1 MKKLLAA
8 TLFCI
13 GLVWSTPAR
22 ATLFTYDLSV
32 VMLAEYLAW
41 PLIFGDVTVG
51 VSFPQQTSLD
61 YPYNSFQL
69 GIVPREMAPA
79 FIINGYREGV
89 GQYWGLS
96 QVSLTDYRI
105 WVGWPAGNIY
115 MDLLYDQVQS
125 DHAPFREPDRLLV
138 NFGAELRA
146 LPGVCN
152 TATTGPCPI
161 GTGGTHTFQQG
172 EFSFARDHV
181 EVPEPASMLLAGAG
195 LVGVAVAIR
204 RRERK

>member
-8 TLFCI
+8 TLFFI
-13 GLVWSTPAR
+13 GIVWSTPAR
-22 ATLFTYDLSV
+22 ATLFTYNFSV
-32 VMLAEYLAW
+32 VMLGEYLAW

-89 GQYWGLS
+89 GPYWSLS

-115 MDLLYDQVQS
+115 MDLLYDQVQAVN
-125 DHAPFREPDRLLV
+125 APFREPDQLLV

-161 GTGGTHTFQQG
+161 GTGGTHTFEQG
-172 EFSFARDHV
+172 DFSFARDHV
-181 EVPEPASMLLAGAG
+181 DVPEPSSMLLAGVG
-195 LVGVAVAIR
+195 FVGVAVVIR
-204 RRERK
+204 RRGRK

>member
-8 TLFCI
+8 TLFFI

-22 ATLFTYDLSV
+22 ATLFTYDFSV
-32 VMLAEYLAW
+32 VMLAEFLGY

-89 GQYWGLS
+89 GPYWSLS

-115 MDLLYDQVQS
+115 MDLLYDQVQAVN
-125 DHAPFREPDRLLV
+125 APFREPDQLLV

-152 TATTGPCPI
+152 TAMTGPCPI
-161 GTGGTHTFQQG
+161 GTGGTHTFEQG
-172 EFSFARDHV
+172 DFSFARDHV
-181 EVPEPASMLLAGAG
+181 DVPEPSSMLLAGVG
-195 LVGVAVAIR
+195 FVGVAVVIR
-204 RRERK
+204 RRGRK

>member
-1 MKKLLAA
+1 MKTLTLLLLYFC
-8 TLFCI
+8 TL
-13 GLVWSTPAR
+13 LLPASAS
-22 ATLFTYDLSV
+22 ATLFTYDFSV
-32 VMLAEYLAW
+32 VMLAEYSAW
-41 PLIFGDVTVG
+41 PLIFGDITVG
-51 VSFPQQTSLD
+51 VSFPQETTLD

-69 GIVPREMAPA
+69 GIVPREIAPA
-79 FIINGYREGV
+79 FIINGDREGV
-89 GQYWGLS
+89 GPYWSLS

-125 DHAPFREPDRLLV
+125 DHAPFREPDQLLV

-161 GTGGTHTFQQG
+161 GTGGTHTFQQA
-172 EFSFARDHV
+172 EFSFARNHAA
-181 EVPEPASMLLAGAG
+181 VPEPASMLLAGAG
-195 LVGVAVAIR
+195 LVGVAVVIR
-204 RRERK
+204 RRKP

>member
-8 TLFCI
+8 TLFFI

-89 GQYWGLS
+89 GPYWSLS

-115 MDLLYDQVQS
+115 MDLLYDQVQAVN
-125 DHAPFREPDRLLV
+125 APFREPDQLLV

-161 GTGGTHTFQQG
+161 GTGGTHTFEQG
-172 EFSFARDHV
+172 DFSFARDHV
-181 EVPEPASMLLAGAG
+181 DVPEPSSMLLAGVG
-195 LVGVAVAIR
+195 FVGVAVVIR
-204 RRERK
+204 RRGRK

>member
-1 MKKLLAA
+1 MKKLMAA
-8 TLFCI
+8 TLLFI

-22 ATLFTYDLSV
+22 ATLFTYDFSV
-32 VMLAEYLAW
+32 VMLAEFLGY

-69 GIVPREMAPA
+69 GIVPREIAPA

-89 GQYWGLS
+89 GPYWSLS

-125 DHAPFREPDRLLV
+125 DHAPFREPDQLLV

-172 EFSFARDHV
+172 EFSFARTHAP
-181 EVPEPASMLLAGAG
+181 VPEPASMILAGAG
-195 LVGVAVAIR
+195 FVGVAVILR
-204 RRERK
+204 RRGRK